1 MMAIDVKQ
9 LNEAE
14 TINLDR
20 CYAASDRQIAANR
33 RQQALLAAAGE
44 DGVVKRWAIVKVAPR
59 RENDV
64 DKSMS
69 SALIEHWLPL
79 RKAEK
84 TSGGRRRG
92 AEGEAVWLLAWPG
105 YLFVHVADTP
115 AAWAGIA
122 SIKHIISVLGVEG
135 RPFFL
140 TDKIVLKIK
149 AELATLKEVPRNAG
163 MVFGKGE
170 NVRVETGPF
179 ASFPGT
185 VTGLGE
191 GSHEGRATVE
201 VMIFGRVVPV
211 ELDLAQ
217 LTKRE

>member
-1 MMAIDVKQ
+1 MMAIDVKR
-9 LNEAE
+9 LNEADA
-14 TINLDR
+14 INLDR

-44 DGVVKRWAIVKVAPR
+44 DGIERRWAIIKVAPR

-79 RKAEK
+79 RRADK
-84 TSGGRRRG
+84 TIGGRRR
-92 AEGEAVWLLAWPG
+92 ATEGEGVWILAWPG

-122 SIKHIISVLGVEG
+122 SIKHVVSVLGVEG

-140 TDKIVLKIK
+140 TDKIMLKIK
-149 AELATLKEVPRNAG
+149 AELATLKEVPCNAG
-163 MVFGKGE
+163 MMFRKGE
-170 NVRVETGPF
+170 HVRVASGPF
-179 ASFPGT
+179 ASFPGA
-185 VTGLGE
+185 VTELGA
-191 GSHEGRATVE
+191 GSHEGRAKVE

-217 LTKRE
+217 LAKRE